1 MKIIIGGS
9 SGEGKTTISKLI
21 SDTLE
26 KNGFQVENK
35 DPDILISD
43 GLQDKRLEILKDNIG
58 TIEIESIQTISNG
71 RSGPRRVQHHD
82 TLLTGKW

>member
-9 SGEGKTTISKLI
+9 SCEGKTTISKLI

-71 RSGPRRVQHHD
+71 RSGPRRVQHYD